1 MAFEAAKREKKMRR
15 CYLVWLLEVGMPGWW
30 WNALGLVFGTGL
42 GMSLVDT
49 IPKLFRGF
57 FF

>member
-1 MAFEAAKREKKMRR
+1 MRR
-15 CYLVWLLEVGMPGWW
+15 CYLGWLLEVGMPGWW

-42 GMSLVDT
+42 GMSLVDA
-49 IPKLFRGF
+49 IPKLFWGF